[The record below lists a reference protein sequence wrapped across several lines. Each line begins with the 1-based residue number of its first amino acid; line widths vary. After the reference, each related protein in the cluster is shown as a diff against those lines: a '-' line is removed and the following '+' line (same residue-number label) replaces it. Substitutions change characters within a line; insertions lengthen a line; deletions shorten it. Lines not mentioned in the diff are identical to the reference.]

1 MDASRIATLSPP
13 GTRFV
18 QRGRTAVA
26 HGARVNLRDP
36 ANVAHCCRELGIT
49 WLQLFAL
56 ADRVGANL
64 NAIRAAVR
72 SARMPLRS

>member
-13 GTRFV
+13 ATRFV

-36 ANVAHCCRELGIT
+36 SQVARFCRELGVT

-56 ADRVGANL
+56 ADRVGANV
-64 NAIRAAVR
+64 NAIRAA
-72 SARMPLRS
+72 LRSERALLRH